1 MKDKNP
7 DQIARIE
14 RAIAEK
20 YGAESIVNPRAG
32 WDEKKEKAYLK
43 QMQEF
48 YQKVQ
53 LNEESQEKIDINGI
67 KVSKKLLNRESLI
80 SCSVC
85 GSFSKKSMDDVCLT
99 KFTCCYTCYIKYI
112 EDREERWEEGWRPDE
127 ANQKKS

>member
-85 GSFSKKSMDDVCLT
+85 GNFSKKSMDDVCLT
-99 KFTCCYTCYIKYI
+99 KFTCCYKCYIQYI
-112 EDREERWEEGWRPDE
+112 EDREERWVQGWIPDE
-127 ANQKKS
+127 TK

>member
-80 SCSVC
+80 
-85 GSFSKKSMDDVCLT
+85 
-99 KFTCCYTCYIKYI
+99 
-112 EDREERWEEGWRPDE
+112 
-127 ANQKKS
+127 